1 MEGSKHGGYFWPSSR
16 RHRRWSERCELRGR
30 CDSGVAGGARVRF
43 AERLRRATDLGERLG
58 VGRSLRGAIEDELP
72 EQRRRSSP
80 PAAPTMCRIEKGLR
94 IRMTRL
100 LTPIEVG
107 LLGRLGDGGRQ
118 RLALSHGSP
127 LLKVRCTGGIA
138 ERIQGVGEGPGRRFR
153 HGRSKVLRGAS
164 GAGWSPM
171 FSAPPV
177 EACPNFSCRK
187 RPCTISAS
195 ASTRTTASK
204 ILSIVALNRSS

>member
-1 MEGSKHGGYFWPSSR
+1 M
-16 RHRRWSERCELRGR
+16 
-30 CDSGVAGGARVRF
+30 
-43 AERLRRATDLGERLG
+43 
-58 VGRSLRGAIEDELP
+58 P
-72 EQRRRSSP
+72 EQRCRSSP
-80 PAAPTMCRIEKGLR
+80 PAAPTVCRIEKCLWV
-94 IRMTRL
+94 RMTRL
-100 LTPIEVG
+100 FTPIEVG
-107 LLGRLGDGGRQ
+107 VLGRLGDGGCQ
-118 RLALSHGSP
+118 RLALSYGSP
-127 LLKVRCTGGIA
+127 MIKARCAGGVTK
-138 ERIQGVGEGPGRRFR
+138 RIEGVGEGTGRRFR